1 MTTVADLISA
11 DSCTAACIAATTSAR
26 RCTCPCAGIHHGLLA
41 LASIDS
47 LLEARSS
54 GLTHLSDLEVIDHA

>member
-1 MTTVADLISA
+1 MTTVADLLTA

-26 RCTCPCAGIHHGLLA
+26 RCQCPCGGLHHGLLA
-41 LASIDS
+41 HASVDA

-54 GLTHLSDLEVIDHA
+54 GLTSLPDLEILNAQ